1 MSTND
6 SQSLAQQTT
15 LHLLDEVRAGNE
27 AAVSLLYKRHLAR
40 LQRWARGRLPCGAR
54 EMMDTDDLV

>member
-27 AAVSLLYKRHLAR
+27 AAVSLLYKRHL
-40 LQRWARGRLPCGAR
+40 GAR
-54 EMMDTDDLV
+54 VTAIRAASALGFPSSFAISS